1 MPKLSKKNS
10 LPSKFSTFYIL
21 YSLQRSWKSDQIYSI
36 FKYIIWKKEN
46 FGHTYW
52 RSPDFKNVVLSI
64 RILKL
69 NTK

>member
-10 LPSKFSTFYIL
+10 LPSKFSTFYTSILYL

-52 RSPDFKNVVLSI
+52 CSPDFKKCS
-64 RILKL
+64 
-69 NTK
+69 TFY

>member
-36 FKYIIWKKEN
+36 FKYII
-46 FGHTYW
+46 
-52 RSPDFKNVVLSI
+52 
-64 RILKL
+64 
-69 NTK
+69 